1 MQTIDLGPAAA
12 ATARVVAGIRD
23 EQLTAPTPC
32 EGTPVAGL
40 LGHLTGLAYAFRMAA
55 EKTPVDGTASTD
67 PAHLPADWRSYVPGQ
82 LDALAAAWRDP
93 AAHEGMASAG
103 GVEMPAE
110 VMAVVALDEVVV
122 HGWDLAVATG
132 QPFGVD
138 PAVADACREFA
149 ESFGDDRPPSLY
161 GPVVPVPADAPAL
174 DRLLGATG
182 RDPRWRP
189 ATAAATASARP
200 GSR

>member
-1 MQTIDLGPAAA
+1 MTTDLGRAA
-12 ATARVVAGIRD
+12 ATTATVVAGIRD
-23 EQLTAPTPC
+23 EQLTDPTPC

-40 LGHLTGLAYAFRMAA
+40 LAHLAGLAYAFRMAG
-55 EKTPVDGTASTD
+55 ERTPVDGQASTD
-67 PAHLPADWRSYVPGQ
+67 AGMLPVDWRTRIPAE

-93 AAHEGMASAG
+93 DAHEGTTAAG
-103 GVEMPAE
+103 GVEMPGE
-110 VMAVVALDEVVV
+110 VAAVVALDEVVV

-132 QPFGVD
+132 QPYDAD
-138 PAVADACREFA
+138 PAAADACRAFA

-182 RDPRWRP
+182 RDPGWKPP
-189 ATAAATASARP
+189 A
-200 GSR
+200 

>member
-1 MQTIDLGPAAA
+1 MQTIDLGPAVA

-32 EGTPVAGL
+32 EGTPVAGI
-40 LGHLTGLAYAFRMAA
+40 LGHLAGLAYAFRMAA
-55 EKTPVDGTASTD
+55 EKTPVDGSASTD
-67 PAHLPADWRSYVPGQ
+67 PAQLPPDWRSFVPGE
-82 LDALAAAWRDP
+82 LDALATAWHDP

-132 QPFGVD
+132 QPYDVG
-138 PAVADACREFA
+138 PADADACREFA
-149 ESFGDDRPPSLY
+149 ESFGEDRPPSLY
-161 GPVVPVPADAPAL
+161 GPVVPVPAAAPAL

-182 RDPRWRP
+182 RDPGWKP
-189 ATAAATASARP
+189 PVS
-200 GSR
+200 